1 MQPRHSVSSV
11 IAFLAR
17 GEEGATVDTTVEEIL
32 GELDGDE
39 RAVLD
44 AERLPLSQRLGR
56 VRQQLGR
63 DVSEAWLARVE
74 ARAFT
79 RLRRTLQRRGLLR
92 S

>member
-1 MQPRHSVSSV
+1 MQPPHSVSSA

-17 GEEGATVDTTVEEIL
+17 GEEDAVADSTVEEIL

-44 AERLPLSQRLGR
+44 AERLPQSQRLGR

-79 RLRRTLQRRGLLR
+79 HLRRALQRRGLLR
-92 S
+92 G